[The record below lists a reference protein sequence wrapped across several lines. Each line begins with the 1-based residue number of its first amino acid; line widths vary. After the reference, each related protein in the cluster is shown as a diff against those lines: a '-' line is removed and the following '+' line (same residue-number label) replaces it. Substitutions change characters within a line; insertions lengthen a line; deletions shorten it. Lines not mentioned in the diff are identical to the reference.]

1 MTLQEYIDQ
10 VRKILD
16 EYNTDISF
24 WTDDELTFWLNEG
37 LKEVSKKAKYLTQR
51 AYIYPTIE
59 ETYPLPKD
67 YIDYY
72 KVKLGE
78 SFEQPITI
86 EEDGEETG
94 FYIWGDTIF
103 ISNYERE
110 GKITLFYYRTANKM
124 ETMLDEAEL
133 PIQYEEIIIPFCLY
147 RAFMKDQRAD
157 VAGLNQ
163 QEFMQRAQIMKQ
175 KYNKEPNKL
184 TWSVKR

>member
-110 GKITLFYYRTANKM
+110 GKITLYYYRTANKM
-124 ETMLDEAEL
+124 EAMIDEAEL
-133 PIQYEEIIIPFCLY
+133 PVEYEDIIIPFCLY
-147 RAFMKDQRAD
+147 RAFMKDRRTEE
-157 VAGLNQ
+157 AGLAQ
-163 QEFMQRAQIMKQ
+163 QEFYQRAELMKR
-175 KYNKEPNKL
+175 KFARKPSKAK
-184 TWSVKR
+184 WKVIR